1 MYSLQSCKFFLLFLA
16 LKSANPGNILPQ
28 KLKTLVFRLP
38 CLIFALTNVEHCI
51 FVELCDI
58 QHSINFKKKKSMG
71 FIVFEE
77 EAFNYLDAQLENFV
91 KRMDRIRE
99 RSEDKTMNKWLDT
112 QDVCQTLNICPR
124 TVQTLRDNGTLAYTQ
139 ISHKTYYKPEDVMAI
154 VAVVEDKKKDM
165 RFRKRTG

>member
-1 MYSLQSCKFFLLFLA
+1 
-16 LKSANPGNILPQ
+16 
-28 KLKTLVFRLP
+28 
-38 CLIFALTNVEHCI
+38 
-51 FVELCDI
+51 
-58 QHSINFKKKKSMG
+58 MG

-154 VAVVEDKKKDM
+154 VAVVEDKK
-165 RFRKRTG
+165 RTCAFASAQVRLSIYNSHFIQYSK

>member
-1 MYSLQSCKFFLLFLA
+1 
-16 LKSANPGNILPQ
+16 
-28 KLKTLVFRLP
+28 
-38 CLIFALTNVEHCI
+38 
-51 FVELCDI
+51 
-58 QHSINFKKKKSMG
+58 MG

-139 ISHKTYYKPEDVMAI
+139 ISHKTYYKPEDDGYRSSSGGQEKGHAFSQ
-154 VAVVEDKKKDM
+154 AH
-165 RFRKRTG
+165 RLGCQYTTAT

>member
-1 MYSLQSCKFFLLFLA
+1 
-16 LKSANPGNILPQ
+16 
-28 KLKTLVFRLP
+28 
-38 CLIFALTNVEHCI
+38 
-51 FVELCDI
+51 
-58 QHSINFKKKKSMG
+58 MG

-165 RFRKRTG
+165 RFRKRTGEAVNIQQPLYPMQQVNRVT